1 MPKYRPDVLKDDY
14 QPYKEKVPRR
24 KKENYEEF
32 QRDPSKRNK
41 RVKKRR

>member
-1 MPKYRPDVLKDDY
+1 MPKFRTTDLDKY
-14 QPYKEKVPRR
+14 QPHKEKVPKR

-32 QRDPSKRNK
+32 KLGHDKRDK

>member
-1 MPKYRPDVLKDDY
+1 MPKIRLDDLDGYRPS
-14 QPYKEKVPRR
+14 KEKVQRR

-32 QRDPSKRNK
+32 QRGHDKRNK

>member
-1 MPKYRPDVLKDDY
+1 MPKVRPEDLDKY
-14 QPYKEKVPRR
+14 QPYKEKVQRR

-32 QRDPSKRNK
+32 KLGHDKRNK

>member
-1 MPKYRPDVLKDDY
+1 MPKVRPDSLEEY
-14 QPYKEKVPRR
+14 RPYKEKVPRR

>member
-1 MPKYRPDVLKDDY
+1 MPKIRLDDIDEYRPI
-14 QPYKEKVPRR
+14 KEKVPRR

-32 QRDPSKRNK
+32 QRGHDKRNK